1 MAELCTADSGR
12 HRSCFERKD
21 FMTVLSLPDINQF
34 KLGPLKF
41 TVIKDGTSIIEKP
54 WETFGVNQKPET
66 VQALLA
72 ANFLPTD
79 RFVNSYSP
87 VIVDTGSD
95 VILFDTGFG
104 AAMREKGSGRLAAG
118 MKAAGYAP
126 EQVTRVVLTHLHGDH
141 VGGLME
147 DGKPSFVNATYIAGR
162 IEYDFWT
169 DAARAG
175 TPAEGNQKSVLANVV
190 PLAEKITFVN
200 DGDNVFSGVTAMLAP
215 GHTPGHMVFHIE
227 SDGQQVVLTADT
239 ANHYV
244 LSLQQPDWEVRFD
257 MDRAQAAQTRRRIFD
272 MIAKDRIPF
281 IGYHMPFPAVGFAEK
296 IDTGFR
302 FVPKSYQYDF

>member
-1 MAELCTADSGR
+1 
-12 HRSCFERKD
+12 
-21 FMTVLSLPDINQF
+21 MTVLSLPEINQF
-34 KLGPLKF
+34 KLGALKF
-41 TVIKDGTSIIEKP
+41 TVIKDGVSILDRP
-54 WETFGVNQKPET
+54 WETFGVNQRPET

-72 ANFLPTD
+72 DNFLPTD

-87 VIVDTGSD
+87 VIIDSGTD
-95 VILFDTGFG
+95 VILVDTGFG
-104 AAMREKGSGRLAAG
+104 AAMREKGGGRLAAG

-126 EQVTRVVLTHLHGDH
+126 ESITRVLLTHLHGDH
-141 VGGLME
+141 IAGLME
-147 DGKPSFVNATYIAGR
+147 DGKPAFANASYTAGR

-169 DAARAG
+169 DEARQG

-200 DGDNVFSGVTAMLAP
+200 DGDTVVPGMTAMLAP
-215 GHTPGHMVFHIE
+215 GHTPGHMVFHVE
-227 SDGQQVVLTADT
+227 SEGEQIVLTADT

-257 MDRAQAAQTRRRIFD
+257 LDKVQAAQTRRRIFD
-272 MIAKDRIPF
+272 LIAKDRIPF
-281 IGYHMPFPAVGFAEK
+281 LGYHMPFPAVGFVEK

-302 FVPKSYQYDF
+302 FVPKSYQFDF